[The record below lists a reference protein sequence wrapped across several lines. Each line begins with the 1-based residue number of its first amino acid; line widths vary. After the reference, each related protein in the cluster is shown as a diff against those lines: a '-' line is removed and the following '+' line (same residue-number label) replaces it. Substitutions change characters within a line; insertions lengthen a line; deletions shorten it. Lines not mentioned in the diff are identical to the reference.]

1 MKIYEYEVNEIG
13 KNGSSLKGYVNT
25 TYDKLV
31 AILGKPSY
39 TDADP
44 YAKGSC
50 EWNLTVKVE
59 DPYDSD
65 DYTYED
71 ISIYSWKYGCIPV
84 EECSWNVGGFSFEA
98 EEIAQTI
105 LDNSI
110 EPVYSEVA

>member
-13 KNGSSLKGYVNT
+13 KTGSSLKGYVNT

-31 AILGKPSY
+31 SVLGKPSY

-44 YAKGSC
+44 YAKVSC

-59 DPYDSD
+59 DSYDSD

-84 EECSWNVGGFSFEA
+84 EECSWNVGGFCFES
-98 EEIAQTI
+98 EDIAKAI